1 MFTQSIVMHN
11 QRGVSIIAAL
21 FIILILAFMG
31 VMFVTLIGTDSLT
44 SVNNLQSLQALAVA
58 EGGVEF
64 AQRLLSQNLD
74 WYRTATD
81 PAAVSL
87 RSLGTGSF
95 TATTY
100 LAATKLRRR
109 LQTGDTTISVYTTD
123 RFPSA
128 GFLQIEDDIAG
139 GAEFV
144 QYTGISGTTFTGVTR
159 GRTIGAVATV
169 AASHPRGSVVYP
181 VTTLSAGLA
190 ASCASPATI
199 TIAAN
204 QKFLSTGVLDIEGEE
219 ILYTGSS
226 TSGGM
231 MTLTGVQRCLGSV
244 GPVAHAAGQ
253 PVTSLLV
260 GGETADYQAE
270 IVSTGSAG
278 IATRIL
284 RKSVQR

>member
-1 MFTQSIVMHN
+1 MFTQSTGKQN
-11 QRGVSIIAAL
+11 QRGVSLIAAL
-21 FIILILAFMG
+21 FILLVLAFMG
-31 VMFVTLIGTDSLT
+31 VMFLSLIGTDSLT
-44 SVNNLQSLQALAVA
+44 SVNDLSSLQALAIA

-64 AQRLLSQNLD
+64 EQRRLSQNLD
-74 WYRTATD
+74 WYRSTTD
-81 PAAVSL
+81 PPAASL
-87 RSLGTGSF
+87 RNLGTGSF

-109 LQTGDTTISVYTTD
+109 LRTGDTTISAYTTD
-123 RFPSA
+123 RFPSS
-128 GFLQIEDDIAG
+128 GFLQIEDDVAG

-144 QYTGISGTTFTGVTR
+144 QYTGIAGTTFTGVTR
-159 GRTIGAVATV
+159 GRTIGTVATV

-190 ASCASPATI
+190 ASCSAPATF
-199 TIAAN
+199 TIAAHS
-204 QKFLSTGVLDIEGEE
+204 KFLTTGILDIEGEE

-226 TSGGM
+226 IAGGT

-270 IVSTGSAG
+270 IVSTGSLG
-278 IATRIL
+278 SATRGL
-284 RKSVQR
+284 RKNVQR